1 MAANISGFDRRSLP
15 QAAIESYWQAA
26 DGWNIRRLDWPSLE
40 AQRGSIL
47 FMPGRGDLY
56 EKYLETL
63 HHLNSNGWNITACD
77 WRGQGASGRL
87 TDSQYVG
94 HIDDFSTWVEDL
106 GFFWRKWVQENPGPH
121 IIMAHSMGGHIVGR
135 AIIDGVIAADACV
148 LSAPMLGMSGPPLP
162 IAISHVF
169 AKLMTRI
176 GDPKRPAWKVSEK
189 PGTPIRERQA
199 LLTHDKD
206 RYDDEAAWWAKRPEL
221 VMGPAS
227 WHWVERAYASVR
239 YINAPGQWEK
249 VRTPTLILA
258 TSEDKLVSH
267 KAIVQAAKRMADARL
282 VVYGEECA
290 HELLRE
296 ADPVRDHALAE
307 IDNFLQAVSVQAKG
321 GEQVPD

>member
-1 MAANISGFDRRSLP
+1 MANISEFDRRSLP
-15 QAAIESYWQAA
+15 DAACESYWQAE
-26 DGWNIRRLDWPSLE
+26 DGWNIRRLDWP
-40 AQRGSIL
+40 AARAPRGSIL

-63 HHLNSNGWNITACD
+63 NHLTAQGWNITACD

-94 HIDDFSTWVEDL
+94 HIDDFSTWVNDL
-106 GFFWRKWVQENPGPH
+106 AFFWRSWVTENAGPH
-121 IIMAHSMGGHIVGR
+121 IIMAHSMGGHIVAR
-135 AIIDGVIAADACV
+135 ALVDGAIAADGCI

-162 IAISHVF
+162 IAVSHLF

-189 PGTPIRERQA
+189 PGTPIRKRQA
-199 LLTHDKD
+199 LLTHDNA
-206 RYDDEAAWWAKRPEL
+206 RYNDEAAWWAQRPEL

-239 YINAPGQWEK
+239 YIHAPGQWEK

-258 TSEDKLVSH
+258 TRADKLVSYG
-267 KAIVQAAKRMADARL
+267 AIKEAAQRMPNVQL
-282 VVYGEECA
+282 ISYGEECA

-296 ADPVRDHALAE
+296 VDAVRDHALAE
-307 IDNFLQAVSVQAKG
+307 IDIFLQHCLQQAKKR
-321 GEQVPD
+321 ERAAH